1 MENILEIHDLVKTY
15 PGVTALDKFSLEV
28 RRGECHALVGENGA
42 GKSTLIKSIAGAI
55 TPDSGTIVFE
65 GKEYSELTPALS
77 KELGIGVI
85 YQEFNLCPPLSVAEN
100 IYLGEH
106 LTKGLFQN
114 EKLMNKKAQEIL
126 DQFKVENLKAS
137 ALVRTLPTAYQQLV
151 EIAKTIAKS
160 AKLVIMDEPTAP
172 LTDREV
178 QVLFRI
184 IKELKE
190 KGITIIY
197 ISHRLDE
204 LYEVADRVTVMR
216 DGCYITTQETKDV
229 TKDQLIA
236 YMVGRELKK
245 NFGRRNTE
253 TSEILL
259 ETRDLGG
266 NGVKPFSLQLHKG
279 EVLGLGGLVGA
290 GRTEYAQLIFGAA
303 RKECGEIYINGEKAG
318 IRSPRDAVKAGIGMV
333 PEDRKLNGA
342 LLRMNIRENI
352 VLPILK
358 RISNRAG
365 FVNSRQERDITNEEI
380 QALRI
385 KTPSAEQK
393 VNNLSGGNQQKVVLA
408 KWLANDCRV
417 LILDEPTR
425 GIDVAAKQEIY
436 NLINELASKGCGI
449 IMISSDM
456 EELIGIT
463 DRMLILYEGK
473 LTGQLERAEYTQEK
487 ILTYASGE

>member
-1 MENILEIHDLVKTY
+1 
-15 PGVTALDKFSLEV
+15 
-28 RRGECHALVGENGA
+28 
-42 GKSTLIKSIAGAI
+42 
-55 TPDSGTIVFE
+55 
-65 GKEYSELTPALS
+65 
-77 KELGIGVI
+77 
-85 YQEFNLCPPLSVAEN
+85 
-100 IYLGEH
+100 
-106 LTKGLFQN
+106 
-114 EKLMNKKAQEIL
+114 
-126 DQFKVENLKAS
+126 
-137 ALVRTLPTAYQQLV
+137 
-151 EIAKTIAKS
+151 
-160 AKLVIMDEPTAP
+160 
-172 LTDREV
+172 
-178 QVLFRI
+178 
-184 IKELKE
+184 
-190 KGITIIY
+190 
-197 ISHRLDE
+197 
-204 LYEVADRVTVMR
+204 
-216 DGCYITTQETKDV
+216 
-229 TKDQLIA
+229 
-236 YMVGRELKK
+236 
-245 NFGRRNTE
+245 
-253 TSEILL
+253 
-259 ETRDLGG
+259 
-266 NGVKPFSLQLHKG
+266 
-279 EVLGLGGLVGA
+279 
-290 GRTEYAQLIFGAA
+290 
-303 RKECGEIYINGEKAG
+303 
-318 IRSPRDAVKAGIGMV
+318 MV